1 MAPASSVVARCGEHL
16 EGVLRGSVHHL
27 QWLKSKESLQMCNSK
42 TTEDP
47 CQALD
52 CETVREALHVDF
64 GGVLRRVEPA
74 LWKAFG

>member
-1 MAPASSVVARCGEHL
+1 
-16 EGVLRGSVHHL
+16 
-27 QWLKSKESLQMCNSK
+27 MCNSK